1 MPFILLLSCPIRCGV
16 CGVDL
21 NSPNI
26 ALQHYSSSRHAR
38 QLRKLNE
45 GGVVDKIKEKGDSLT
60 SLKEVLPILSSMAVD
75 KCSRKARRGR
85 RDGIALQD
93 ESLTGKEKEG
103 EETDPTG
110 DAHTVQSFE
119 THRLPLSS
127 LIEDE
132 EGSLSR
138 FNKFKQFSV
147 KESSASADS
156 RDVETPVGT
165 SAQLSSR
172 SRLIVMDLGK
182 RPLPAPSSMH
192 SLSEQELAAIFKE
205 HNPILV
211 KLTET
216 GSRKRQLGYVDFAS
230 VGDAVAAREAL
241 HMTKHGDFTLKLKWE
256 KEQSSFSSAHNAAN
270 NGEMHPSTNVD
281 ITPDLHVRQV
291 VDK

>member
-45 GGVVDKIKEKGDSLT
+45 GGVVEKIKEKGDSVT
-60 SLKEVLPILSSMAVD
+60 SSKEVLPILSSMAVD

-93 ESLTGKEKEG
+93 GSLTGKEKDG

-110 DAHTVQSFE
+110 DAHTVRSFE

-127 LIEDE
+127 LNEDE

-147 KESSASADS
+147 KESSANADS

-165 SAQLSSR
+165 SAQLSR
-172 SRLIVMDLGK
+172 SRLIVMDSGK

-216 GSRKRQLGYVDFAS
+216 GSRKRQVGYVDFAS
-230 VGDAVAAREAL
+230 VGDAAAAREAL

-256 KEQSSFSSAHNAAN
+256 KEQSSCSSNYNAAN
-270 NGEMHPSTNVD
+270 NGEMRPSTNVD
-281 ITPDLHVRQV
+281 TPDLHVRQV

>member
-45 GGVVDKIKEKGDSLT
+45 GGVVDKIKEKGDGVT

-93 ESLTGKEKEG
+93 GSLTGKEKDG

-110 DAHTVQSFE
+110 DAHTVPSFE
-119 THRLPLSS
+119 THAPPLSS

-138 FNKFKQFSV
+138 INKFKQFSV
-147 KESSASADS
+147 KEGSANADS
-156 RDVETPVGT
+156 RDVETPVRT
-165 SAQLSSR
+165 SAQLSR
-172 SRLIVMDLGK
+172 SRLIVMDSGK

-230 VGDAVAAREAL
+230 VGDAAAAREAL

-270 NGEMHPSTNVD
+270 NGEMRPSTNVD
-281 ITPDLHVRQV
+281 TPDLHVRQV

>member
-1 MPFILLLSCPIRCGV
+1 M
-16 CGVDL
+16 
-21 NSPNI
+21 

-45 GGVVDKIKEKGDSLT
+45 GGVVDKIKEKGDSVT

-103 EETDPTG
+103 EEMDPTG
-110 DAHTVQSFE
+110 DAHTVPSFE
-119 THRLPLSS
+119 THAPPLSS

-138 FNKFKQFSV
+138 INKFKQFSV
-147 KESSASADS
+147 KEGSANADS
-156 RDVETPVGT
+156 RDVETPVRT
-165 SAQLSSR
+165 SAQLSR
-172 SRLIVMDLGK
+172 SRLIVMDSGK

-211 KLTET
+211 KLIET

-230 VGDAVAAREAL
+230 VGDAAAAREAL

-256 KEQSSFSSAHNAAN
+256 KEQSSFSSTYNAAN
-270 NGEMHPSTNVD
+270 NGEMRPSTNVD
-281 ITPDLHVRQV
+281 LPDLHVRQV

>member
-1 MPFILLLSCPIRCGV
+1 MPCILLLSCPIRCGV

-45 GGVVDKIKEKGDSLT
+45 GGVVEKIKEKGESVT
-60 SLKEVLPILSSMAVD
+60 SSKEVLPILSSMAVD

-93 ESLTGKEKEG
+93 ESLTGKEKDG

-138 FNKFKQFSV
+138 INKFKQFSV
-147 KESSASADS
+147 KEGSANADS

-165 SAQLSSR
+165 SAQLSR
-172 SRLIVMDLGK
+172 SRLIVMDSGK

-230 VGDAVAAREAL
+230 VGDAAAAREAL

-256 KEQSSFSSAHNAAN
+256 KEQSSFSSTYNAAN
-270 NGEMHPSTNVD
+270 DGEMRPSTNVD

>member
-45 GGVVDKIKEKGDSLT
+45 GGVVEKIKEKGESVT
-60 SLKEVLPILSSMAVD
+60 SSKEVLPILSSMAVD

-103 EETDPTG
+103 EEMDPTG

-165 SAQLSSR
+165 SAQLSR
-172 SRLIVMDLGK
+172 SRLIVMDSGK

-211 KLTET
+211 KLIET

-230 VGDAVAAREAL
+230 VGDAAAAREAL

-256 KEQSSFSSAHNAAN
+256 KEQSSFSSTYNAAN
-270 NGEMHPSTNVD
+270 NGEMRPSTNVD
-281 ITPDLHVRQV
+281 TPDLHVRQV